1 MSSLTLKFFFQLI
14 YAIYQS
20 LAYFLLDTSIFFFC
34 GIYYFFQ
41 LIYSDYAKEIYFDH
55 KKKSHLNHLIKP
67 TEPNLTKLDC
77 GGGAGGCH
85 HYKIVYDNP
94 PRRIDR
100 NERSDWSNFLLDD
113 ACPFLTGF

>member
-1 MSSLTLKFFFQLI
+1 MQRRYILI
-14 YAIYQS
+14 
-20 LAYFLLDTSIFFFC
+20 T
-34 GIYYFFQ
+34 
-41 LIYSDYAKEIYFDH
+41 

-77 GGGAGGCH
+77 GGGGGGCH

-113 ACPFLTGF
+113 VCPFLTGF